1 MEYPKPVM
9 GATELRQMGFPRS
22 VVDRAARSKGQ
33 RFCWRSNPKNPR
45 SPLLFDTEGFEK
57 WRQSQARLLE
67 LEVPEEKIVVA
78 KISTGSRILELFGA
92 GLKTALRILG
102 ILAVFILASIGL
114 TVLCNSYLRTTFFDA
129 IAATFF

>member
-1 MEYPKPVM
+1 MSWKKKKQAPVLYEKYLEDQKEQK
-9 GATELRQMGFPRS
+9 EL
-22 VVDRAARSKGQ
+22 
-33 RFCWRSNPKNPR
+33 
-45 SPLLFDTEGFEK
+45 EK
-57 WRQSQARLLE
+57 ISEE

-78 KISTGSRILELFGA
+78 KISTGSRILELLGA

>member
-1 MEYPKPVM
+1 MSWKKKKQAPV
-9 GATELRQMGFPRS
+9 LY
-22 VVDRAARSKGQ
+22 
-33 RFCWRSNPKNPR
+33 
-45 SPLLFDTEGFEK
+45 EK
-57 WRQSQARLLE
+57 YLEDQKEQKEREKISEE

-78 KISTGSRILELFGA
+78 QISTGSRILELFGA

>member
-1 MEYPKPVM
+1 MEYPKPIM
-9 GATELRQMGFPRS
+9 GAIELRQMGFPRS

-67 LEVPEEKIVVA
+67 LEVPEERRRK
-78 KISTGSRILELFGA
+78 S
-92 GLKTALRILG
+92 
-102 ILAVFILASIGL
+102 
-114 TVLCNSYLRTTFFDA
+114 
-129 IAATFF
+129 